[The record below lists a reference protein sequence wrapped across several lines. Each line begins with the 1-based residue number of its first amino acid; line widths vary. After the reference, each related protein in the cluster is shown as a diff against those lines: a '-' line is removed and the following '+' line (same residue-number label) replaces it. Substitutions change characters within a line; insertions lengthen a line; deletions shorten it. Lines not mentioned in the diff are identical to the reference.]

1 MPKKGAGYVGAMTSA
16 VVVGSGPNGLSAGV
30 VLARAG
36 IDVTVLEAEDRIGGG
51 TRSAELN
58 VPGVLHDICSATHP
72 TGVASP
78 FFASLGLEKHGLKW
92 LWPEVDAVHPLDG
105 GRAGVLF
112 RDMDRTVQ
120 GLGVDGE
127 AWRALYAPLAEHSD
141 ELIAEIF
148 GPILHVP
155 KHPVLLAR
163 FGLKALQP
171 ASWIAR
177 RWTTD
182 EARAL
187 FGGLAAHAI
196 HPLDRP
202 TTAGLGLMFGMTSH
216 AYGWPV
222 AKGGSQSIAAALA
235 ADLVEHGGRIETGHR
250 VTEMPQADI
259 VMFDTS
265 PSAVLAI
272 AGDRLPSRVR
282 RPLTK
287 WRSGPGSFKID
298 FAVQGGVPWTNEW
311 AAKAGTVH
319 LGGTFEQLNAA
330 ERDVHAGRMPER
342 PFVLLCQQ
350 YLADPGRSAGDIH
363 PVWAYAHVPAGYT
376 GDATDALIG
385 QIERFAPGFRDRIV
399 AQTVTT
405 PAQLE
410 EHNAN
415 YLGGDIGGGANDPWQ
430 LVMRPRV
437 SPHPYSLGVKGLY
450 LCSAST
456 PPGGGVH
463 GMGGFHAATHAVA
476 NL

>member
-1 MPKKGAGYVGAMTSA
+1 MTSA
-16 VVVGSGPNGLSAGV
+16 VVVGSGPNGLSAAV

-36 IDVTVLEAEDRIGGG
+36 VDVTVLEAEDQIGGG

-58 VPGVLHDICSATHP
+58 VPGVVHDICSATHP

-78 FFASLGLEKHGLKW
+78 FFRTLGLEKHGLEW
-92 LWPEVDAVHPLDG
+92 LWPEVDAVQPLDG

-112 RDMDRTVQ
+112 RDLDRTVE
-120 GLGVDGE
+120 GLGEDGD
-127 AWRALYAPLAEHSD
+127 AWRAFYEPFTKHAD
-141 ELIAEIF
+141 ELIGEIF

-155 KHPVLLAR
+155 RHPILMAK
-163 FGLKALQP
+163 FGLLALQP
-171 ASWIAR
+171 ASLLAR
-177 RWTTD
+177 RWKTD
-182 EARAL
+182 EARGL
-187 FGGLAAHAI
+187 FAGLAAHAM

-202 TTAGLGLMFGMTSH
+202 TTGSLGLMFGVTSH

-222 AKGGSQSIAAALA
+222 AKGGSQAIADALA

-250 VTEMPQADI
+250 VTELPQADI

-265 PSAVLAI
+265 PATVLAVV
-272 AGDRLPSRVR
+272 GDRLPGRVSR
-282 RPLTK
+282 PMKK
-287 WRSGPGSFKID
+287 WRIGPGTFKID
-298 FAVQGGVPWTNEW
+298 FAVEGGVPWTNEW
-311 AAKAGTVH
+311 ARKAGTVH

-330 ERDVHAGRMPER
+330 EREVHAGRMPER

-363 PVWAYAHVPAGYT
+363 PIWAYAHVPTGYT
-376 GDATDALIG
+376 GDATEAIIA
-385 QIERFAPGFRDRIV
+385 QIERFAPGFRERVV

-410 EHNAN
+410 AHNAN
-415 YLGGDIGGGANDPWQ
+415 YIGGDIGGGANDPWQ
-430 LVMRPRV
+430 LVMRPRATTD
-437 SPHPYSLGVKGLY
+437 PYSLGVKGLY
-450 LCSAST
+450 ICSAST

-463 GMGGFHAATHAVA
+463 GMGGFHAATRAVA

>member
-1 MPKKGAGYVGAMTSA
+1 MTSA
-16 VVVGSGPNGLSAGV
+16 VVVGSGPNGLSAAV

-36 IDVTVLEAEDRIGGG
+36 IDVTVLEAEDEIGGG

-78 FFASLGLEKHGLKW
+78 FFRSLGLEQYGLEW
-92 LWPEVDAVHPLDG
+92 LWPEIDAVHPLDG

-112 RDMDRTVQ
+112 RDLDRTADH
-120 GLGVDGE
+120 LGEDGE
-127 AWRALYAPLAEHSD
+127 AWRRLFAPLVKHSD
-141 ELIAEIF
+141 NLIGELF
-148 GPILHVP
+148 GPILHIP
-155 KHPVLLAR
+155 KHPILLAE
-163 FGLKALQP
+163 FGLRAMQP

-177 RWTTD
+177 RWKTD

-187 FGGLAAHAI
+187 FAGLASHAM

-202 TTAGLGLMFGMTSH
+202 TTGGLGLMFGVTSH

-222 AKGGSQSIAAALA
+222 AKGGSITITNALA
-235 ADLVEHGGRIETGHR
+235 ADLKRHGGRIETGHR

-265 PSAVLAI
+265 PAAVLQI
-272 AGDRLPSRVR
+272 AGDRLPARVR
-282 RPLTK
+282 RPLRK
-287 WRSGPGSFKID
+287 WRSGPGSFKVD
-298 FAVQGGVPWTNEW
+298 FAVEGGVPWANEY
-311 AAKAGTVH
+311 ARRAGTVH
-319 LGGTFEQLNAA
+319 LGGTFEQVNTA
-330 ERDVHAGRMPER
+330 EREVHAGRMPAR
-342 PFVLLCQQ
+342 PFVLVCQQ

-363 PVWAYAHVPAGYT
+363 PIWSYAHVPTGYT
-376 GDATDALIG
+376 GDATEAIIA

-399 AQTVTT
+399 AQTIST
-405 PAQLE
+405 PADLE
-410 EHNAN
+410 AHNAN

-430 LVMRPRV
+430 LVMRPRP
-437 SPHPYSLGVKGLY
+437 SANPYSLGVKGLY

-463 GMGGFHAATHAVA
+463 GMGGFNAASAAVA
-476 NL
+476 DL

>member
-1 MPKKGAGYVGAMTSA
+1 MTSA
-16 VVVGSGPNGLSAGV
+16 VVVGSGPNGLSAAV

-36 IDVTVLEAEDRIGGG
+36 VDVTVLEAEDQVGGG
-51 TRSAELN
+51 SRSAELT
-58 VPGVLHDICSATHP
+58 VPGVVHDICSATHP

-78 FFASLGLEKHGLKW
+78 FFRSLGLEKHGLEW

-112 RDMDRTVQ
+112 RDLDRTVE
-120 GLGVDGE
+120 GLGEDGD
-127 AWRALYAPLAEHSD
+127 AWRSLYAPLAKHSD
-141 ELIAEIF
+141 ALIGEIF
-148 GPILHVP
+148 GPIVHVP
-155 KHPVLLAR
+155 QHPLLLAG
-163 FGLKALQP
+163 FGLRALQP
-171 ASWIAR
+171 ASWVVR
-177 RWTTD
+177 RWRSD

-202 TTAGLGLMFGMTSH
+202 TTGGLGLMFGMTSH

-222 AKGGSQSIAAALA
+222 AKGGSQAIADALT
-235 ADLVEHGGRIETGHR
+235 ADLVEHGGRVETNHR
-250 VTEMPQADI
+250 VTEMPRADI

-265 PSAVLAI
+265 PATVLAV
-272 AGDRLPSRVR
+272 AGDRLPARVR
-282 RPLTK
+282 RPLKK
-287 WRSGPGSFKID
+287 WRTGPGSFKVD

-330 ERDVHAGRMPER
+330 EREVHAGRMPER

-350 YLADPGRSAGDIH
+350 YLADPGRSVGDIH

-376 GDATDALIG
+376 GDATEALIA
-385 QIERFAPGFRDRIV
+385 QIERFAPGFRERIV
-399 AQTVTT
+399 AQAVTT

-410 EHNAN
+410 AHNAN
-415 YLGGDIGGGANDPWQ
+415 YIGGDIGGGANDPWQ
-430 LVMRPRV
+430 LVMRPRF
-437 SPHPYSLGVKGLY
+437 SPNPYSLGVKGLY
-450 LCSAST
+450 ICSAST

>member
-1 MPKKGAGYVGAMTSA
+1 MTTA
-16 VVVGSGPNGLSAGV
+16 VVVGSGPNGLSAAV

-78 FFASLGLEKHGLKW
+78 FFRSLGLEKHGLEW

-112 RDMDRTVQ
+112 RDLERTVE
-120 GLGVDGE
+120 GLGADGD
-127 AWRALYAPLAEHSD
+127 AWRRLYAPLAEHSD
-141 ELIAEIF
+141 ALIGEIF

-155 KHPVLLAR
+155 RHPLLLAG

-177 RWTTD
+177 RFRTD
-182 EARAL
+182 EARGL
-187 FGGLAAHAI
+187 FAGLAAHAI

-222 AKGGSQSIAAALA
+222 AKGGSQAIATALA
-235 ADLVEHGGRIETGHR
+235 ADLIEHGGRIETGHR
-250 VTEMPQADI
+250 VDELPQADI
-259 VMFDTS
+259 VIFDTS
-265 PSAVLAI
+265 PAAVLDI
-272 AGDRLPSRVR
+272 AGDRLPGRVR
-282 RPLTK
+282 RPLRK
-287 WRSGPGSFKID
+287 WRTGPGSFKID

-330 ERDVHAGRMPER
+330 EREVHAGRMPER

-350 YLADPGRSAGDIH
+350 YLADPDRSAGDIH
-363 PVWAYAHVPAGYT
+363 PVWAYAHVPTGYT
-376 GDATDALIG
+376 GDATEALIG

-437 SPHPYSLGVKGLY
+437 SPNPYSLGVKGLY

-463 GMGGFHAATHAVA
+463 GMGGFHAATRAVA
-476 NL
+476 DL